1 MVKNPPESRRPG
13 FDPWVKK
20 IPWRRAWQP
29 TRVFLP
35 EIIPWTE
42 EPGRPQSMRSQRVG
56 HDLAAKPPP
65 PYVNIQLIYFAVQ
78 QKHNIVKQLYSNK
91 NFKRDRR
98 KEGRAWEKEGVL
110 EREAR
115 E

>member
-13 FDPWVKK
+13 FDPWVKN

-91 NFKRDRR
+91 NFKRDGR

-110 EREAR
+110 EREA
-115 E
+115 